1 MKIYLCLLIIA
12 ATLTCCKSR
21 KGMVN
26 SAYVATDPVEIAVVE
41 KTQEEEVVEA
51 PVTIKQ
57 EEVVRTH
64 GNDLMRYCV
73 IVGSFVNEQNA
84 TNLRA
89 KLMEMGFTNTS
100 IMRNNEGMYRV
111 SAVCDETEA
120 DAREEL
126 SQIRTE
132 YSQFRD
138 AWLLMVKDKK

>member
-12 ATLTCCKSR
+12 VTLTCCKSR

-26 SAYVATDPVEIAVVE
+26 SAYVSTDPVEMAVVE
-41 KTQEEEVVEA
+41 KTQKEEVVEA

-57 EEVVRTH
+57 EEVILTH

-73 IVGSFVNEQNA
+73 IVGSFINEQNA
-84 TNLRA
+84 VNLRA
-89 KLMEMGFTNTS
+89 KLAEMGFTNTS

-111 SAVCDETEA
+111 SAVCDDTEA

-126 SQIRTE
+126 SQIRTG

>member
-1 MKIYLCLLIIA
+1 
-12 ATLTCCKSR
+12 
-21 KGMVN
+21 MVN
-26 SAYVATDPVEIAVVE
+26 SAYVATDPVEVAVVE

-57 EEVVRTH
+57 EEVVLTY

-84 TNLRA
+84 INLRA

-126 SQIRTE
+126 SQIRTG

>member
-1 MKIYLCLLIIA
+1 
-12 ATLTCCKSR
+12 
-21 KGMVN
+21 MVN
-26 SAYVATDPVEIAVVE
+26 SAYVATDPVEVAVVE

-57 EEVVRTH
+57 EEVVLTH

-84 TNLRA
+84 INLRA

-126 SQIRTE
+126 SQIRTG

>member
-12 ATLTCCKSR
+12 VTLTCCKSR

-26 SAYVATDPVEIAVVE
+26 SAYVSTDPVEMAVVE

-57 EEVVRTH
+57 EEVILTH

-73 IVGSFVNEQNA
+73 IVGSFINEQNA
-84 TNLRA
+84 VNLRA
-89 KLMEMGFTNTS
+89 KLAEMGFTNTS

-111 SAVCDETEA
+111 SAVCDDTEA

-126 SQIRTE
+126 SQIRTG